1 MFDDPKC
8 PCHPRPKKP
17 FQKLELILRGSKPG
31 EFRRLDQPGAQLD
44 IVFDLIGSGIS
55 LKETI
60 GDPSIP
66 KTNYSICL
74 LLDSTMWRFDNL
86 KGLAD
91 NSLLLTFS
99 MRSSFCAAKGKN
111 KLSYKEKYQGFSP
124 NRFESKLY
132 DDFYK
137 CNWSEQHLELRLP
150 AERIVGWRTVAL
162 ILKTFKCIS
171 GENWCHMVRMETK
184 TGVAGLDWKAIE
196 KDVMPAKKE
205 EKEKKQKPAHL
216 VYSEEDKKTHYILEK
231 KKVAA
236 RRAFSKRALLVN
248 R

>member
-8 PCHPRPKKP
+8 LCHPRPKKP
-17 FQKLELILRGSKPG
+17 FQKLELTLRGSKPE
-31 EFRRLDQPGAQLD
+31 EFCHLHQTGAQLD
-44 IVFDLIGSGIS
+44 IVFDFIASGIS

-60 GDPSIP
+60 GDPTAR
-66 KTNYSICL
+66 KANYLICL
-74 LLDSTMWRFDNL
+74 QLNSTMWRFDNL

-91 NSLLLTFS
+91 NSLLLSFS
-99 MRSSFCAAKGKN
+99 MRSSFCAAWGKH

-132 DDFYK
+132 SNFYQ

-150 AERIVGWRTVAL
+150 AERIVGWKTVAL
-162 ILKTFKCIS
+162 VLRTFKCIS
-171 GENWCHMVRMETK
+171 EENYCHMVKMETK
-184 TGVAGLDWKAIE
+184 VGVAGLDWKAIE
-196 KDVMPAKKE
+196 SYVMPKKKE
-205 EKEKKQKPAHL
+205 EKKEKP
-216 VYSEEDKKTHYILEK
+216 VRVMFSEEDRKAHFILEK

-236 RRAFSKRALLVN
+236 KRAFSRRAVLMH